1 MSLNKSPGPDGY
13 SVEFIRASWDT
24 VGGDVVAAVSEFFRN
39 GRLLKDLNTT
49 AIALIPKKSEACSFG
64 DYRPIS
70 CCNVV
75 YKVISK
81 IIANRLK
88 PILQKC
94 VSPNQAAFLK
104 GRDLGKMF
112 Y

>member
-1 MSLNKSPGPDGY
+1 MPFNKTPGPGGY
-13 SVEFIRASWDT
+13 SIEFIRTSWDT
-24 VGGDVVAAVSEFFRN
+24 VGPDIIKAVSEFFRN

-49 AIALIPKKSEACSFG
+49 AITLIPKKPEASSLG

-70 CCNVV
+70 CCNIV

-88 PILQKC
+88 PILREC

-104 GRDLGKMF
+104 GRSLG
-112 Y
+112 